1 MKNTNAKVAAEMLRL
16 ARQLAAADGDDEEA
30 EVVDE
35 AFTAK
40 ITSLRQGLMKIR
52 SKKNMRLQKYG
63 IGMIRPQSKV
73 SDLVEALL
81 KVTSAQ

>member
-16 ARQLAAADGDDEEA
+16 ARQLASADGDDDEA
-30 EVVDE
+30 EVEDE
-35 AFTAK
+35 GFTAK
-40 ITSLRQGLMKIR
+40 LRDLRTALLKVR